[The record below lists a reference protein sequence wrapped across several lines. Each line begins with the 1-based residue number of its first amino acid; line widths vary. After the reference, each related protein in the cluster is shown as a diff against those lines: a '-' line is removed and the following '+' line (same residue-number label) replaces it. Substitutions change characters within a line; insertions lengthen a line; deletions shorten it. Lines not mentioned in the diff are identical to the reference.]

1 MHLDNE
7 IDHNTY
13 MQKKNEISHKIN
25 LLENERNKLCNRENA
40 EKDLK
45 QRLTAMRK
53 TLEEGKNID
62 TFDRQVFESIVD
74 YVIVGG
80 YDEQGNAD
88 PSKVTFVYKTGVSDS
103 QNGKDFKKKRKNAAV
118 SKLQSPSILEN
129 KGLQSPYTD
138 DEH

>member
-1 MHLDNE
+1 MLFR
-7 IDHNTY
+7 
-13 MQKKNEISHKIN
+13 S
-25 LLENERNKLCNRENA
+25 